1 MIHTPNKMDNI
12 ILILFFIYLI
22 ISSWL
27 ISRELRA
34 YFNAVYEEPR
44 LKLRLKHE
52 IKKSYFYS
60 KYVTAPNGI
69 VIYTCSVFASIMIFI
84 AGCLLFN
91 VDPFELIL
99 GHCMQ

>member
-1 MIHTPNKMDNI
+1 MIHTPNKMDSI

-27 ISRELRA
+27 ISRELLA
-34 YFNAVYEEPR
+34 YFNAVNEGF
-44 LKLRLKHE
+44 RLKHE
-52 IKKSYFYS
+52 IKKSHFYS
-60 KYVTAPNGI
+60 KFETASNGF
-69 VIYTCSVFASIMIFI
+69 VIYTFSVFVSIMIFI

>member
-1 MIHTPNKMDNI
+1 MIHTPNKMDSI
-12 ILILFFIYLI
+12 ILILFFIYLT

-34 YFNAVYEEPR
+34 YFNAVNEE
-44 LKLRLKHE
+44 LRLKHE
-52 IKKSYFYS
+52 IKTSYFYS
-60 KYVTAPNGI
+60 KFETASNGI
-69 VIYTCSVFASIMIFI
+69 VIYTFSVFASIVIFI

-99 GHCMQ
+99 GHCMH

>member
-1 MIHTPNKMDNI
+1 M
-12 ILILFFIYLI
+12 
-22 ISSWL
+22 

-34 YFNAVYEEPR
+34 YFNAVNEE
-44 LKLRLKHE
+44 LRLKHE

-60 KYVTAPNGI
+60 KFETASNGI
-69 VIYTCSVFASIMIFI
+69 VIYTFSVFTSIMIFI

>member
-1 MIHTPNKMDNI
+1 MIHTQNKMDSI

-34 YFNAVYEEPR
+34 YFNAVNEE
-44 LKLRLKHE
+44 LRLKHE

-60 KYVTAPNGI
+60 KFETASNGI
-69 VIYTCSVFASIMIFI
+69 VIYTFSVFASIMIFI

>member
-1 MIHTPNKMDNI
+1 MIYTPNNMGSI

-34 YFNAVYEEPR
+34 YFNAVNEE
-44 LKLRLKHE
+44 LRLKHE

-60 KYVTAPNGI
+60 KFETASNGL
-69 VIYTCSVFASIMIFI
+69 VIYTFSVFASIMIFI

>member
-1 MIHTPNKMDNI
+1 MIHTPNKMDSI

-34 YFNAVYEEPR
+34 YFNAVNEE
-44 LKLRLKHE
+44 LRLKHE

-60 KYVTAPNGI
+60 KFETASNGF
-69 VIYTCSVFASIMIFI
+69 VIYTFSVFASIMIFI

>member
-12 ILILFFIYLI
+12 IPILFFIYLT

-34 YFNAVYEEPR
+34 YFNAVNEE
-44 LKLRLKHE
+44 LRLKHE
-52 IKKSYFYS
+52 IKKSYFNS
-60 KYVTAPNGI
+60 KFVTAPNGI
-69 VIYTCSVFASIMIFI
+69 VIYTFSVFASIMIFI

>member
-1 MIHTPNKMDNI
+1 M
-12 ILILFFIYLI
+12 
-22 ISSWL
+22 

-34 YFNAVYEEPR
+34 YFNAVNER
-44 LKLRLKHE
+44 LRLKHE
-52 IKKSYFYS
+52 IKKSHFYS
-60 KYVTAPNGI
+60 KFETASNGF
-69 VIYTCSVFASIMIFI
+69 VIYTFSVFASIMIFI